1 MRALV
6 SLNHPSITEDNFER
20 YAFIDGHIDV
30 EMEVFEED
38 VIFNDG
44 VGSMRDSYFN
54 FNNPQEVHE
63 GKYLVYVGVNA
74 GAPSNYFFTYQMT
87 EVDQHLL
94 CVPTHGPGE
103 DRENILQYYAIFDSL
118 FPRILMH
125 TLRN

>member
-1 MRALV
+1 M
-6 SLNHPSITEDNFER
+6 
-20 YAFIDGHIDV
+20 
-30 EMEVFEED
+30 
-38 VIFNDG
+38 VILMLKWKFLKRMLF
-44 VGSMRDSYFN
+44 SMMVWVVCATAIFN